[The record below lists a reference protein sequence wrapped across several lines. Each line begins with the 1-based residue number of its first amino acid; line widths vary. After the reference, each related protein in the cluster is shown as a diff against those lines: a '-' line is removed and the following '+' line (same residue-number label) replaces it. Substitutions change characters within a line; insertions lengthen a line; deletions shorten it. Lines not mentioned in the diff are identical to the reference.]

1 MKTVVIGVD
10 PSSRKLAAVVSVIGD
25 ESDVQAVTRVLPQDK
40 PYACHIAHEWMR
52 LLVEEYNAQ
61 GKVHVF
67 LEAPVVGRGGPGA
80 TIPQARVN
88 GALSAG
94 AIAAGAEVIDVNNS
108 HCKKVTIGNGRASKD
123 DIRDWVEV
131 VWPELFVKIE
141 TDQDLC
147 DSAMLYIYGVGIINK
162 RVRIAKRRARGD
174 VVVKRKKST

>member
-1 MKTVVIGVD
+1 MKTVVVGVD
-10 PSSRKLAAVVSVIGD
+10 PSSRKLAAVVSVVGNEGD
-25 ESDVQAVTRVLPQDK
+25 VVTSTRALPQDK
-40 PYACHIAHEWMR
+40 PYACHIAYEWMH
-52 LLVEEYNAQ
+52 LLVEEYSTH

-67 LEAPVVGRGGPGA
+67 LESPVVGRGGPGA

-94 AIAAGAEVIDVNNS
+94 AVAAGAEVIDVNNS
-108 HCKKVTIGNGRASKD
+108 HCKKVTVGNGRASKD

-131 VWPELFVKIE
+131 VWPELFPKIE

-147 DSAMLYIYGVGIINK
+147 DSAMLYIYGVGIITK
-162 RVRIAKRRARGD
+162 RERIAKRRARGD